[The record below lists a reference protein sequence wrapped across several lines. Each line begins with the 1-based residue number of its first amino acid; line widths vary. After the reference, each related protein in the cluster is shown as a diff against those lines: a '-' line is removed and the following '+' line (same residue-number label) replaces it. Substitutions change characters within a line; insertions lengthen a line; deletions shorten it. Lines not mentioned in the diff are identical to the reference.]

1 MILRFL
7 LALFLVAAPCSE
19 AAVVQAA
26 APLTIPDGAAQ
37 TLEEIYS
44 GRNDEAI
51 RTARQM
57 QRQLP
62 EHPLGYLLEAEAL
75 WWKIWC
81 SSAEFKYGIT
91 APRHRDRLK
100 RDEAYLGL
108 AAKAYSLAQASLAR
122 EDSAEMHLYAG
133 MADALAARLYGI
145 RQETRATAR
154 AGVRARENFKKTL
167 TLDPAMADACM
178 GLGLYDYYV
187 DTLSTMARMLRFFMG
202 IPGGSKSEGI
212 ELLHRAMREGQL
224 TPVIARFYLAMNLHN
239 YDRKYEEALE
249 TLNPLVEK
257 YPQNAIFQMARG
269 DLYAKL
275 GRKKE
280 ARTAYEAAMES
291 RAMDE
296 ECRKKI
302 AALAEQSMEALGE

>member
-19 AAVVQAA
+19 AAVVEA
-26 APLTIPDGAAQ
+26 APLTLPDGTAQ

-51 RTARQM
+51 TAAREM
-57 QRQLP
+57 QQQQP

-122 EDSAEMHLYAG
+122 QDSAEMHLYAG
-133 MADALAARLYGI
+133 MADALVARLYGI
-145 RQETRATAR
+145 RQENRAAAR

-167 TLDPAMADACM
+167 ALDPRMADACM

-187 DTLSTMARMLRFFMG
+187 DTLSTIARMLRFFMG

-212 ELLHRAMREGQL
+212 ELLHRAIREGQL

-239 YDRKYEEALE
+239 YDRKYEEALQM
-249 TLNPLVEK
+249 LSPLVEE
-257 YPQNAIFQMARG
+257 YPRNAIFQMARG

-302 AALAEQSMEALGE
+302 AALGHQSIEALGE